1 MLAVADTTFLL
12 AMSYNVIVKL
22 RRRDILRDFEEL
34 SPWRFWK
41 IMSL

>member
-34 SPWRFWK
+34 ALGGFGK
-41 IMSL
+41 